1 MGWIRINNM
10 QFYTYNG
17 VLQEEKRLGQ
27 RLEID
32 AELGYPI
39 ESKVH
44 DDDLTTTVSYADV
57 YETIKDFVTSHSF
70 DLIESV
76 ANELSDLILATYPTL
91 TAVRLRI
98 RKYSVPIAG
107 IFDNVE
113 IEVAKENDNLHA

>member
-107 IFDNVE
+107 TFDNVE